1 MQRVQNHKITGEMT
15 EKKKHS
21 KEPSLRPV
29 IPPEALLTAEPE
41 GAILVTAA
49 GLYVQEVPQTST
61 FRSLSE

>member
-1 MQRVQNHKITGEMT
+1 MT
-15 EKKKHS
+15 EKERINCLGVS
-21 KEPSLRPV
+21 IACLF

-49 GLYVQEVPQTST
+49 GLYVHEVPQTST

>member
-1 MQRVQNHKITGEMT
+1 MNCLYV
-15 EKKKHS
+15 S
-21 KEPSLRPV
+21 VACPV